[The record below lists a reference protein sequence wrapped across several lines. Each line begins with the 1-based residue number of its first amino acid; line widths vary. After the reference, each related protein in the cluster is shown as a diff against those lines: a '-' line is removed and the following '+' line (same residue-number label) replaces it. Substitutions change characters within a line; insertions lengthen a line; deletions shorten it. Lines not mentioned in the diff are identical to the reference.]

1 MENIIIIGIAILPAI
16 ALMIYIYLQDNH
28 EKEPIGLLLAIFGLG
43 ILSCIPSMLFE
54 WLADKILQAIF
65 GGVNFYVYWFVYA
78 FLGVAIFEEFF
89 KFLAARILTWRNR
102 HFNYKF
108 DGIVYCLFGSMGFAA
123 TENILY
129 LISEKMMTG
138 NSSAAIHLGIQR
150 GLLAIPLHAMCAIFM
165 GYYYGNAK
173 YAKSYGD
180 RSGCRTNLLL
190 GFVIASSLHGFYD
203 FCLFTGNQTLKYVF
217 LTFVVIADIFTII
230 RIHFAKKNNQAMYIA
245 PKYRGY
251 WIGPEANPY
260 QEFGGYQAPTYGGY
274 NYGTTGPAY
283 GEQGGPNPYA
293 PKQTQSQYA
302 PQQAQSPYAPQ
313 QAQSP
318 YAPQQTQSP
327 YTQQQPQS
335 PYAPQ
340 QTQSVQPD
348 NTYSGNGQT
357 GYDQAGYGQTQPDIY
372 GRPAASN
379 PAPRN
384 FRNQMVRCPN
394 CGAANRFNAFY
405 CSNCGSSIHRLNS

>member
-203 FCLFTGNQTLKYVF
+203 FCLFTGNQTLEYVF
-217 LTFVVIADIFTII
+217 LSFVVIADIFTII

-260 QEFGGYQAPTYGGY
+260 QEFGGYQAPTYGSY

-283 GEQGGPNPYA
+283 GEQGGPSPYA
-293 PKQTQSQYA
+293 PQQTQSQYA

-313 QAQSP
+313 QTQ
-318 YAPQQTQSP
+318 YVPQQSQFAQPKNSYAGNAQAEYNQSG
-327 YTQQQPQS
+327 YN
-335 PYAPQ
+335 
-340 QTQSVQPD
+340 QTQ
-348 NTYSGNGQT
+348 
-357 GYDQAGYGQTQPDIY
+357 ADIY
-372 GRPAASN
+372 GRPAASA